1 MCHDSFI
8 CSRWDRSNLAQ
19 YWHKKL
25 YVRYASFICVLPHPY
40 VLTLIHVCASVC
52 ADTPPYVPTLMH
64 ISVMTL
70 SYVVNETDPTETGIH
85 QQDSTIT
92 RSSMCE
98 STRSYDSCLLHM
110 CHNSSMCHDSS
121 ICGTDQTLQETTTT
135 RRSPLRE
142 SRAHYIRSLDL
153 CLCYQVS
160 LSVLSVSFSV
170 SWGLFVCVYPELWL
184 GVSHCCLW
192 MVVSSRKRVPAR
204 YVCLLLSLLVYLVSR
219 CCLSMGVSCL
229 NGSLVSQCESLLASG
244 LIMCVSCFFYL
255 CLLLSLV
262 CSVYSL
268 KTTARRARPYF
279 SRHFS
284 WRHPSCAPL
293 VLHIDLSTCEV
304 SMLLRVAV
312 CCNVLHCGAVCCIC
326 PSAAHTSK

>member
-1 MCHDSFI
+1 
-8 CSRWDRSNLAQ
+8 
-19 YWHKKL
+19 
-25 YVRYASFICVLPHPY
+25 
-40 VLTLIHVCASVC
+40 
-52 ADTPPYVPTLMH
+52 
-64 ISVMTL
+64 
-70 SYVVNETDPTETGIH
+70 
-85 QQDSTIT
+85 
-92 RSSMCE
+92 
-98 STRSYDSCLLHM
+98 
-110 CHNSSMCHDSS
+110 MCHDSS

-170 SWGLFVCVYPELWL
+170 SRGLFVCVYPELWL

-293 VLHIDLSTCEV
+293 VLHIDLSACEV
-304 SMLLRVAV
+304 SVLLLLCVVMCCTVVQCVAYV
-312 CCNVLHCGAVCCIC
+312 QVLRIHQSKSYRPCKVSLIVLFALNFLVHLTLVRLLTWLPLHIFIYINICI
-326 PSAAHTSK
+326 